1 MAITERE
8 VAKAHSSGGSTVRLD
23 PPGIDRLRLGIYHD
37 PKTGQEFTLPA
48 SPSHI
53 MWYMTGRKYG
63 KNPLMYG
70 PASEELKER
79 WLETKAA
86 LVAPEQEY
94 MREVKEQLEEAEA
107 DATNQL
113 LVIVQQLQKQISDL
127 QAQVSGVVPAQ
138 ERIVV
143 AEKEEE
149 APIEPKQL
157 ALFD

>member
-23 PPGIDRLRLGIYHD
+23 PPGIDSLRLGIYHD

-63 KNPLMYG
+63 DKPLMYG
-70 PASEELKER
+70 PASEELRAR
-79 WLETKAA
+79 WLETKAS

-113 LVIVQQLQKQISDL
+113 LAVVQQLQRQVSDL
-127 QAQVSGVVPAQ
+127 QAQMSGVVPAQ
-138 ERIVV
+138 EHTVV
-143 AEKEEE
+143 EEKEE

>member
-23 PPGIDRLRLGIYHD
+23 PPGIDSLKLGIYHD
-37 PKTGQEFTLPA
+37 PKTGQEFNLPA

-63 KNPLMYG
+63 NKPLMYG
-70 PASEELKER
+70 PASEDLKEK
-79 WLETKAA
+79 WLEIKAA

-94 MREVKEQLEEAEA
+94 MREVKEKLEEAEA

-113 LVIVQQLQKQISDL
+113 LAVVQQLQKQVSEL
-127 QAQVSGVVPAQ
+127 QAQMSGVVPAQ
-138 ERIVV
+138 ERTIVE
-143 AEKEEE
+143 EKEE
-149 APIEPKQL
+149 ALIEPKQL
-157 ALFD
+157 ALFE